1 MNTVHDP
8 IQRPSLHDQ
17 LRERLR
23 TLIIAGEL
31 PPDSRID
38 EKALCAR
45 FGVSRTPLREVLKVL
60 ATEGLVTLLP
70 NRGARVAG
78 FDLADLTEAFPIMG
92 ALEALAG
99 KIAAANA
106 TDAEIAAI
114 EALHAAMTRA
124 YGDRDLP
131 RYFALNQ
138 QIHAAILGCTRNTI
152 LLQLYEQVSARVRR
166 ARFSANLSD
175 ARWAEAIAEHDQILA
190 TLKARDGAGL
200 ARILQL
206 HLDHKFKAVTEALRA
221 TSLNHGPL
229 ALPVLDAGSRGP
241 L

>member
-1 MNTVHDP
+1 MTTLHEP
-8 IQRPSLHDQ
+8 ILRPSLHDQ

-23 TLIIAGEL
+23 TLIIEGEL
-31 PPDSRID
+31 EPDSRID
-38 EKALCAR
+38 EKALCER

-78 FDLADLTEAFPIMG
+78 FDMADLTEAFPVMG

-106 TDAEIAAI
+106 TEAEIAAI
-114 EALHAAMTRA
+114 EALHNAMHVA
-124 YGDRDLP
+124 YGERDLR
-131 RYFALNQ
+131 RYFDLNQ
-138 QIHAAILGCTRNTI
+138 QIHAAILSCTRNAT
-152 LLQLYEQVSARVRR
+152 LAQLYEQISAKVRR

-190 TLKARDGAGL
+190 ALKGRDGAVL
-200 ARILQL
+200 AQVLQL
-206 HLDHKFKAVTEALRA
+206 HLDHKFKAVTEALRS
-221 TSLNHGPL
+221 TSL
-229 ALPVLDAGSRGP
+229 
-241 L
+241 

>member
-1 MNTVHDP
+1 MTAVHEP
-8 IQRPSLHDQ
+8 ILRPSLHDQ

-23 TLIIAGEL
+23 ILIIEGEL
-31 PPDSRID
+31 KPDSRID
-38 EKALCAR
+38 ERALCER

-78 FDLADLTEAFPIMG
+78 FDMDDLTEAFPVMG

-106 TDAEIAAI
+106 TQTEIGAI
-114 EALHAAMTRA
+114 EALHNAMHVA
-124 YGDRDLP
+124 YGERDLR
-131 RYFALNQ
+131 RYFDLNQ
-138 QIHAAILGCTRNTI
+138 QIHAAILGCTRNAT
-152 LLQLYEQVSARVRR
+152 LAQLYEQISAKVRR

-190 TLKARDGAGL
+190 ALKARDGTAL
-200 ARILQL
+200 AHVLQL
-206 HLDHKFKAVTEALRA
+206 HLDHKFKAVTEALR
-221 TSLNHGPL
+221 SHEG
-229 ALPVLDAGSRGP
+229 
-241 L
+241 